1 MPKYFRQWI
10 KATKVVEACGKL
22 HPSQARSQDLIL
34 GGAVVSTRSAIPRGL
49 GCREGGVPPPPAQSA
64 EALTFH

>member
-1 MPKYFRQWI
+1 MMIKYFRQWI

-34 GGAVVSTRSAIPRGL
+34 GGGAKRSAVPRGL
-49 GCREGGVPPPPAQSA
+49 GEGRGSPPPPAQSA
-64 EALTFH
+64 EAVTFH

>member
-1 MPKYFRQWI
+1 MIWRMNKGVDLYPWLGGWNVPKYFRQWI

-34 GGAVVSTRSAIPRGL
+34 GGR
-49 GCREGGVPPPPAQSA
+49 
-64 EALTFH
+64 